1 MTPMMRILMVNN
13 LMTAIVV
20 RFAPMMVMIDHHNL
34 TTWPVETTEI
44 KTRGDLNTHTPGK
57 SSMDSITYYTI
68 FRQPARRRPFGRR
81 WHRVL
86 IVLSNSVIRKTSTM
100 TML

>member
-1 MTPMMRILMVNN
+1 
-13 LMTAIVV
+13 
-20 RFAPMMVMIDHHNL
+20 
-34 TTWPVETTEI
+34 
-44 KTRGDLNTHTPGK
+44 
-57 SSMDSITYYTI
+57 MDSITYYTI